1 MYSRADDVSSHHD
14 TAGVMSVANPAA
26 AAAASWAEGLGGGT
40 GDDPGLPGR
49 QTCWA
54 VWHEDLA
61 VFEVLQPRGD
71 SLRSLVS
78 DYECFEACR

>member
-1 MYSRADDVSSHHD
+1 MAG
-14 TAGVMSVANPAA
+14 TASDAPNNNHAA
-26 AAAASWAEGLGGGT
+26 ATAAATWAEGLGGGA
-40 GDDPGLPGR
+40 GDDPGRSGR

-61 VFEVLQPRGD
+61 AFEVLQPRGD

-78 DYECFEACR
+78 TPVTL

>member
-1 MYSRADDVSSHHD
+1 MDG
-14 TAGVMSVANPAA
+14 TATDAANNNAAATAA
-26 AAAASWAEGLGGGT
+26 AATWAEGLGGGI
-40 GDDPGLPGR
+40 GDDPGRPGR

-61 VFEVLQPRGD
+61 AFEVLQPRGD

-78 DYECFEACR
+78 AAVTALAADQVCTRTQKF